1 MSSSI
6 IEYPIDHGK
15 DLIPLFGDEIN
26 LATILQSILTEKIGI
41 IYSNDVENPTVA
53 LVCYDVLNFV
63 AGDSNKIEAKELLPF
78 IPFHKIII
86 TSDDSWV
93 QLLRNEWGNRFIEV
107 KAPRKKFSSNSLDLS
122 YIRTLKG
129 SLPEEY
135 RIAPISHENMLYFDK
150 MMKDY
155 IFSLFST
162 SEEFLRT
169 GFGYCIMHDQKIICA
184 AATSHPPV
192 ENAFEIQIVT
202 RKEYRCQGLATIA
215 AAYLIEYSLENRYD
229 PRWDADNETSAK
241 LAEKLGY
248 SNPVPYKIYF
258 RARLPVVILRKLK
271 INHIIRIVLKIIG
284 KSPE

>member
-1 MSSSI
+1 
-6 IEYPIDHGK
+6 
-15 DLIPLFGDEIN
+15 
-26 LATILQSILTEKIGI
+26 
-41 IYSNDVENPTVA
+41 
-53 LVCYDVLNFV
+53 
-63 AGDSNKIEAKELLPF
+63 
-78 IPFHKIII
+78 
-86 TSDDSWV
+86 
-93 QLLRNEWGNRFIEV
+93 
-107 KAPRKKFSSNSLDLS
+107 
-122 YIRTLKG
+122 
-129 SLPEEY
+129 
-135 RIAPISHENMLYFDK
+135 MLYFDK
-150 MMKDY
+150 MMKEY
-155 IFSLFST
+155 IFSLFGT
-162 SEEFLRT
+162 SEEFLRK

-202 RKEYRCQGLATIA
+202 RKEYRRQGLATIA

-271 INHIIRIVLKIIG
+271 INHIIRIDIKIFG